1 MENNPISGYGGK
13 LTSKYRMQTALRT
26 DERVRLMDEI
36 VSGVQAIKMYA
47 WEMPY
52 SKLIGW
58 ARKVELNVVRKN
70 SYVRG
75 LYMTFMIFTSRMA
88 VFLTML
94 AIALLYGSDQITVAK
109 VFVISSYYGVI
120 SIAMCRVFV
129 RGITEY
135 AEALV
140 SFRRIQ
146 NLLELEEKAADSV
159 DEVKNGTAEVSL
171 KSASSTIFIGQ

>member
-1 MENNPISGYGGK
+1 
-13 LTSKYRMQTALRT
+13 MQTALRT

-47 WEMPY
+47 WETPF
-52 SKLIGW
+52 SKLIAW
-58 ARKVELNVVRKN
+58 ARKMELNVVRKN

-88 VFLTML
+88 VFSTIL

-109 VFVISSYYGVI
+109 VFVISSYFGVV
-120 SIAMCRVFV
+120 SIAMCQVFV
-129 RGITEY
+129 RGLTETT
-135 AEALV
+135 EAVV

-146 NLLELEEKAADSV
+146 NILELEEKAV
-159 DEVKNGTAEVSL
+159 DAVHDEGKNGAAHASEVCF
-171 KSASSTIFIGQ
+171 KFIMAVIFIVKSIDIFL